1 MTMSVNATFSVR
13 LLFCFF
19 RLHFFTY
26 LFIYLF
32 IFFELQYELTKE
44 DRIRKEITP
53 QLLVKKGKRMGL

>member
-1 MTMSVNATFSVR
+1 MPR
-13 LLFCFF
+13 LVSGYSSAFF
-19 RLHFFTY
+19 VYIF

-32 IFFELQYELTKE
+32 IFFELRYELTKE

>member
-1 MTMSVNATFSVR
+1 MPR
-13 LLFCFF
+13 LVSGYSSAFF
-19 RLHFFTY
+19 VYFF

-32 IFFELQYELTKE
+32 IYFFELQYELTKE

>member
-1 MTMSVNATFSVR
+1 MAMSVNATFSVR

-19 RLHFFTY
+19 SFTFF
-26 LFIYLF
+26 FIYLF
-32 IFFELQYELTKE
+32 IYFFELQYEPTKE

>member
-1 MTMSVNATFSVR
+1 MPR
-13 LLFCFF
+13 LVSGYSSAFF
-19 RLHFFTY
+19 VYIFL
-26 LFIYLF
+26 LIYLF